1 MIAIFRL
8 AQFCAKPYICSM
20 AQLNISVPDG
30 LKEWADQRVAE
41 GRYSSTSDLVRDIMR
56 RVQDEEAELAAL
68 QMAIDKGRASGI
80 DPRPVAE
87 IFESIKRENRAK
99 HG

>member
-1 MIAIFRL
+1 
-8 AQFCAKPYICSM
+8 M

-30 LKEWADQRVAE
+30 LKDWADQRVAE

-68 QMAIDKGRASGI
+68 QMAIDQGRASGI

-87 IFESIKRENRAK
+87 IFESIKRENRAT

>member
-1 MIAIFRL
+1 
-8 AQFCAKPYICSM
+8 M

-30 LKEWADQRVAE
+30 LKDWADKRVAE

-56 RVQDEEAELAAL
+56 RVQNEEAELAAL

-80 DPRPVAE
+80 YPGTPSE
-87 IFESIKRENRAK
+87 IIADIKAENRKK